1 MDEEFMDD
9 ELVNDTFNNVQ
20 QIIQTKE
27 LMEEQEILLMV
38 KIAQNLIER

>member
-1 MDEEFMDD
+1 MEE

-20 QIIQTKE
+20 QVIQTKE

-38 KIAQNLIER
+38 KIAQTLIER

>member
-1 MDEEFMDD
+1 MDE

-20 QIIQTKE
+20 QVIQTKE

-38 KIAQNLIER
+38 KIAQNLTER

>member
-1 MDEEFMDD
+1 MNE

>member
-1 MDEEFMDD
+1 MDE

-20 QIIQTKE
+20 QVVQTKE

-38 KIAQNLIER
+38 KIAQNLTER

>member
-1 MDEEFMDD
+1 MDE
-9 ELVNDTFNNVQ
+9 ELVNDTFNNIQ

-38 KIAQNLIER
+38 KIAQNLTER

>member
-1 MDEEFMDD
+1 MDE

-38 KIAQNLIER
+38 KIAQTLIER

>member
-1 MDEEFMDD
+1 MEE

-20 QIIQTKE
+20 QIIQNKE

-38 KIAQNLIER
+38 KIAQNLTER

>member
-1 MDEEFMDD
+1 MDE

-20 QIIQTKE
+20 QVVQTKE

-38 KIAQNLIER
+38 KIAQTLIER

>member
-1 MDEEFMDD
+1 MEE

-20 QIIQTKE
+20 QVVQTKE

-38 KIAQNLIER
+38 KIAQNLTER